1 MELTKML
8 QMVRLTEDEL
18 ISGFVSVKK
27 GIYYIVLNRK
37 DADGNR
43 KPLWKSTGLLATDEN
58 KAEAESKCLSA
69 QIQYSVDLKNG
80 VAEQPQERR
89 AKRQRIAKSKAANSL
104 FADLLNEWLAF
115 RHPDNIVVGE
125 DFNFDKTI
133 KLNTWAGY
141 ADNIKHNLYPTFKAY
156 GCTVSEVTPELLKGH
171 YSYRLKHGKK
181 KSTVAKDYTIINQV
195 LNYAISREMIEVNP
209 NSAITL
215 HKIEKYNAA
224 TLNAD
229 QMQQYLEFIVGDVIE
244 IPILLGG
251 FYGMR
256 RSECVGTRESQFD
269 FRHGFFR
276 ANHTIT
282 TAKVDGKKL
291 YLPSDKLKTDLSN
304 RTYPLIPY
312 IEERIKA
319 KIAENRELKKLCG
332 NSYNTEWLGYLC
344 VHPMGEI
351 IDPDYITNRHRD
363 LLKRAGLPHVRFHD
377 LRHSCV
383 GLMMANGV
391 AIERVRDWVGHSDI
405 RTTVN
410 TYGHLEYQ
418 SKKETAA
425 AIASSLPLKSVVVTP
440 QKILDRTQAV
450 KSL

>member
-18 ISGFVSVKK
+18 VSGFVSVKK
-27 GIYYIVLNRK
+27 GTYYIVLNRK
-37 DADGNR
+37 DENGNR
-43 KPLWKSTGLLATDEN
+43 KPLWKTTGLPATDEH
-58 KAEAESKCLSA
+58 KKEAEGKCLSA
-69 QIQYSVDLKNG
+69 RIQYSVDLKNG
-80 VAEQPQERR
+80 VVEQPSER
-89 AKRQRIAKSKAANSL
+89 KKSKAGKKVNISIPEGRNPL
-104 FADLLNEWLAF
+104 FADLLNEWLEF
-115 RHPDNIVVGE
+115 RHPDNIVVGD
-125 DFNFDKTI
+125 DFNFDKQI

-156 GCTVSEVTPELLKGH
+156 GCTVREITPELLKGH

-181 KSTVAKDYTIINQV
+181 KSTVAKDFTIINQA
-195 LNYAISREMIEVNP
+195 LNYAMSRKMIEINP
-209 NSAITL
+209 NSSITL

-229 QMQQYLEFIVGDVIE
+229 QMQKYLEFIVGDVIE

-256 RSECVGTRESQFD
+256 RSECLGTRESQFD

-276 ANHTIT
+276 ANHTVTKATI
-282 TAKVDGKKL
+282 DGKKI
-291 YLPSDKLKTDLSN
+291 YIPSDKLKTDLSN

-312 IEERIKA
+312 VEERIKE
-319 KIAENRELKKLCG
+319 KIKENAELRKMCG
-332 NSYNTEWLGYLC
+332 NSYSREWLSYLC
-344 VHPMGEI
+344 VHPLGEI
-351 IDPDYITNRHRD
+351 IDPDYITNRHRE
-363 LLKRAGLPHVRFHD
+363 LLKKAGLPHVRFHD

-425 AIASSLPLKSVVVTP
+425 AIASSLPLKSITA
-440 QKILDRTQAV
+440 QK
-450 KSL
+450 

>member
-18 ISGFVSVKK
+18 ISGFLSTKK
-27 GIYYIVLNRK
+27 GTYYIVINRK
-37 DADGNR
+37 DEKGNR
-43 KPLWKSTGLLATDEN
+43 KPLWKSTGLPATEEY
-58 KAEAESKCLSA
+58 KEEAESKCLSA
-69 QIQYSVDLKNG
+69 RIQYSIDLRNG
-80 VAEQPQERR
+80 VAEQPKERKK
-89 AKRQRIAKSKAANSL
+89 AKFNKSVSKGSSEGRNPL
-104 FADLLNEWLAF
+104 FADVLNEWLKF
-115 RHPDNIVVGE
+115 RHPDNIVVGD
-125 DFNFDKTI
+125 DFNFDKQI

-141 ADNIKHNLYPTFKAY
+141 ADNIKHNLYPTFKTY
-156 GCTVSEVTPELLKGH
+156 DCTVREVTPEVLKGF
-171 YSYRLKHGKK
+171 YSHRLKLGKK
-181 KSTVAKDYTIINQV
+181 KSTVAKDYTIINQA
-195 LNYAISREMIEVNP
+195 LNYAASRKMIEVNP
-209 NSAITL
+209 NSSITL

-229 QMQQYLEFIVGDVIE
+229 QMQHYLEFIVGDIIE

-256 RSECVGTRESQFD
+256 RSECLGTRESQFD

-276 ANHTIT
+276 ANHTVTKATI
-282 TAKVDGKKL
+282 DGEKI
-291 YLPSDKLKTDLSN
+291 YIPSDKLKTDLSN

-312 IEERIKA
+312 VEERIKA
-319 KIAENRELKKLCG
+319 KIKENTELRKMCG
-332 NSYNTEWLGYLC
+332 NSYSREWLSYLC
-344 VHPMGEI
+344 VHPLGEI

-363 LLKRAGLPHVRFHD
+363 LLKKAGLPHIRFHD

-418 SKKETAA
+418 SKKETAE
-425 AIASSLPLKSVVVTP
+425 AIAGSLTLKSVAATP
-440 QKILDRTQAV
+440 LN
-450 KSL
+450 

>member
-8 QMVRLTEDEL
+8 EMVRLTEDEL
-18 ISGFVSVKK
+18 IGGFITTKK
-27 GIYYIVLNRK
+27 GFYYTVLNRK
-37 DADGNR
+37 DKNGKR
-43 KPLWKSTGLLATDEN
+43 KPLWISTGLPAIEEN

-69 QIQYSVDLKNG
+69 RIQYSLDLKNG
-80 VAEQPQERR
+80 VADKVEKTFAHEAPEENYSIQDDSDGNHSADP
-89 AKRQRIAKSKAANSL
+89 S
-104 FADLLNEWLAF
+104 FADLLKEWLAF

-141 ADNIKHNLYPTFKAY
+141 AENIEHNLYPTFKAY
-156 GCTVSEVTPELLKGH
+156 GCTVREITPELLKGH
-171 YSYRLKHGKK
+171 YAYRLKHGKK
-181 KSTVAKDYTIINQV
+181 KATVAKDYTIINQA
-195 LNYAISREMIEVNP
+195 LNYAVSKKMISVNP

-224 TLNAD
+224 TLNAE
-229 QMQQYLEFIVGDVIE
+229 QMQYYLEFIVGDIIE

-256 RSECVGTRESQFD
+256 RSECLGSRESQFD
-269 FRHGFFR
+269 FRYKFFR
-276 ANHTIT
+276 ASHTVTKAVI
-282 TAKVDGKKL
+282 DKKKI
-291 YLPSDKLKTDLSN
+291 YIPSDKLKTDSSN

-312 IEERIKA
+312 VEERIKA
-319 KIAENRELKKLCG
+319 KITENKELRELCG
-332 NSYNTEWLGYLC
+332 SSYSKEWLGYLC
-344 VHPMGEI
+344 VHPLGEI

-363 LLKRAGLPHVRFHD
+363 LLKKAGLPHVRFHD

-383 GLMMANGV
+383 GLMMANEV
-391 AIERVRDWVGHSDI
+391 PMERIRDWVGHSDI

-418 SKKETAA
+418 SKKKTAK
-425 AIASSLPLKSVVVTP
+425 IIQKSLPLKMVG
-440 QKILDRTQAV
+440 AV
-450 KSL
+450 NL

>member
-18 ISGFVSVKK
+18 VGGFVSVKK
-27 GIYYIVLNRK
+27 GVYYIVLNRK
-37 DADGNR
+37 DENGNR
-43 KPLWKSTGLLATDEN
+43 KPLWKSTKLPATEEN
-58 KAEAESKCLSA
+58 KEEAESRCLSA
-69 QIQYSVDLKNG
+69 RIQYSIDLKNG
-80 VAEQPQERR
+80 VVEKPKEHKKTQN
-89 AKRQRIAKSKAANSL
+89 NSGAVESVPKGRNPL
-104 FADLLNEWLAF
+104 FADLLNEWLKF
-115 RHPDNIVVGE
+115 RHPDNIVVGD
-125 DFNFDKTI
+125 DFNFDKQI

-141 ADNIKHNLYPTFKAY
+141 ADNIKHNLYPTFKTY
-156 GCTVSEVTPELLKGH
+156 GCAVSEVTPDLLKGY
-171 YSYRLKHGKK
+171 YSYRLNRGKK
-181 KSTVAKDYTIINQV
+181 KSTVAKDFTIINQA
-195 LNYAISREMIEVNP
+195 LNYAISRKIIETNP

-224 TLNAD
+224 TLNVD
-229 QMQQYLEFIVGDVIE
+229 QMQKYLEFIVGDIIE
-244 IPILLGG
+244 IPVLLGG

-256 RSECVGTRESQFD
+256 RSECLGTRESQFD

-282 TAKVDGKKL
+282 KVSLDGKKK
-291 YLPSDKLKTDLSN
+291 YISSDKLKTDLSN

-312 IEERIKA
+312 VEERIKA
-319 KIAENRELKKLCG
+319 KIKENADLRKMCG
-332 NSYNTEWLGYLC
+332 HSYNEDWLGYLC
-344 VHPMGEI
+344 VHPLGEI
-351 IDPDYITNRHRD
+351 IDPDYITNRHSY
-363 LLKRAGLPHVRFHD
+363 LLKKAGLPHIRFHD

-383 GLMMANGV
+383 ALMMASGV

-425 AIASSLPLKSVVVTP
+425 AIASNLPLLPIATE
-440 QKILDRTQAV
+440 
-450 KSL
+450 